1 MSNVTT
7 ASVEAAVIEY
17 YSGKIDDL
25 TYNVDPSMLQKIE
38 KGRAEELNT
47 RGASLVI
54 RPLNNES
61 ERWGTAEFLD
71 YPTPGNSPL
80 VKTTVPFVGVTA
92 TILFSHLVIDENQN
106 ATTLGDLIQGEIDNK
121 LEALNQSREFFLWG
135 DGSGERARVS
145 SFNLGTGVVTCNN
158 SGNLYGTQMLGVGA
172 YVEFRDSSGVLKSGG
187 GPAYGLISAKDNG
200 ALTITLD
207 ATVGFPNDVAN
218 GDRVYLYRSYA
229 GAPRGFL
236 YHIANSGAWQGLAD
250 RTIYSGTNPAI
261 QDASSQVLSAALMDK
276 MISGAAFKRR
286 SRKIGNF
293 KFYVS
298 SQLDAYLNTGY
309 ELKTYPNTDSMKG
322 GLANEMPTHNG
333 VTLEW
338 HPFVQ
343 RNMVWALATEYLRFY
358 QYAKI
363 DWVKNAA
370 GGMFHL
376 LNAAQG
382 QMHASGRACYLE
394 GYLQYGSKQ
403 PVRLGTRLYN
413 LSTTGLEMGS
423 DT

>member
-7 ASVEAAVIEY
+7 ASVEAAVKEY
-17 YSGKIDDL
+17 YSGGIDDL
-25 TYNVDPSMLQKIE
+25 NYNVEPSMLKKIE
-38 KGRAEELNT
+38 AGKAEELNT

-80 VKTTVPFVGVTA
+80 VKMTVPFVGVSA
-92 TILFSHLVIDENQN
+92 TILFSHLVMDENQN
-106 ATTLGDLIQGEIDNK
+106 ATVLGDLIQGEIDNK
-121 LEALNQSREFFLWG
+121 MEALNQSREFFLWG

-145 SFNLGTGVVTCNN
+145 GFVAGTGVVTCNN
-158 SGNLYGTQMLGVGA
+158 AANLYGTQMVAVGM
-172 YVEFRDSSGVLKSGG
+172 YVEFRDSAGTLKAGG
-187 GPAYGLISAKDNG
+187 GANYGLIKAKDNG
-200 ALTITLD
+200 AQTFTLD
-207 ATVGFPNDVAN
+207 PTIGFPNDVAN
-218 GDRVYLYRSYA
+218 NDRVYLYKSFG

-236 YHIANSGAWQGLAD
+236 YHVANSGAWQGLAD
-250 RTIYSGTNPAI
+250 RTVYTGTSPAI
-261 QDASSQVLSAALMDK
+261 IDGSSQVLSAALMDK

-309 ELKTYPNTDSMKG
+309 ELKTFPNTTDLKG
-322 GLANEMPTHNG
+322 GFNQEGVTHGG

-338 HPFVQ
+338 HPFCQ
-343 RNMVWALATEYLRFY
+343 RDHVWALDTAFLRYY
-358 QYAKI
+358 QFAKI

-370 GGMFHL
+370 GGLFHL
-376 LNAAQG
+376 LNASQG
-382 QMHASGRACYLE
+382 QMHASGRAMYLE
-394 GYLQYGSKQ
+394 GYLNYGSKE
-403 PVRLGTRLYN
+403 VIKLGTRIKSLA
-413 LSTTGLEMGS
+413 TTGLELGN

>member
-25 TYNVDPSMLQKIE
+25 TYNVEPSLLKQIE
-38 KGRAEELNT
+38 KGKKEELNT

-54 RPLNNES
+54 RPDNNES
-61 ERWGTAEFLD
+61 ERWGTTELAD

-92 TILFSHLVIDENQN
+92 SILFSTLVIDENQN
-106 ATTLGDLIQGEIDNK
+106 ATTLGDLIQSEIDNK
-121 LEALNQSREFFLWG
+121 MEALNQSREFFLWG

-145 SFNLGTGVVTCNN
+145 AFNSGTGVVTLNN
-158 SGNLYGTQMLGVGA
+158 SGNLYGAQMVGKGL

-187 GPAYGLISAKDNG
+187 GAAYGKVSAKDNG

-207 ATVGFPNDVAN
+207 ATVGFPNDIAS
-218 GDRVYLYRSYA
+218 GDRVYIYQSYA

-236 YHIANSGAWQGLAD
+236 YHIANSGAWQGIAD
-250 RTIYSGTNPAI
+250 RTVYGNTNPAI

-286 SRKIGNF
+286 SMNIGNF

-298 SQLDAYLNTGY
+298 SQRDAYLNTGY
-309 ELKTYPNTDSMKG
+309 ELKTFPNTEDLKG
-322 GLANEMPTHNG
+322 GFTSVTHAG
-333 VTLEW
+333 VKMEW

-343 RNMVWALATEYLRFY
+343 RNMVWALATEYLRYY
-358 QYAKI
+358 QYAPI

-370 GGMFHL
+370 GGIFHQ

-382 QMHASGRACYLE
+382 QMHASGKACYLE
-394 GYLQYGSKQ
+394 GFYQYGTKQ
-403 PVRLGTRLYN
+403 PCRLGTRLYA
-413 LSTTGLEMGS
+413 LATTGLELGN

>member
-25 TYNVDPSMLQKIE
+25 TYNVEPSMLKKIE
-38 KGRAEELNT
+38 KGKAEELNT

-54 RPLNNES
+54 RPDNNAS
-61 ERWGTAEFLD
+61 ERWGTTEFMD

-80 VKTTVPFVGVTA
+80 VKTTVPFVGVSA

-106 ATTLGDLIQGEIDNK
+106 ATVLGDLIQGEIDNK
-121 LEALNQSREFFLWG
+121 MEALNQSREFFLWG

-145 SFNLGTGVVTCNN
+145 AFNSGTGVVTLNN
-158 SGNLYGTQMLGVGA
+158 SGNLYGAQMVEKNS
-172 YVEFRDSSGVLKSGG
+172 YVEFRDSSGTLKSGG
-187 GPAYGLISAKDNG
+187 GATYGKVSAKDNG

-207 ATVGFPNDVAN
+207 ATVGFPNDIAN
-218 GDRVYLYRSYA
+218 GDRVYLYQSYA

-236 YHIANSGAWQGLAD
+236 YHIANSGAWQGISD
-250 RTIYSGTNPAI
+250 RTVYSNTNPAI

-286 SRKIGNF
+286 SRNIGNF

-309 ELKTYPNTDSMKG
+309 ELKTFPNTTDLKG
-322 GLANEMPTHNG
+322 GFNAEG
-333 VTLEW
+333 VTHGGVGLDW

-343 RNMVWALATEYLRFY
+343 RNMVWALDPSFLRYY

-370 GGMFHL
+370 GGIFHL

-394 GYLQYGSKQ
+394 GYYNYGTKQ
-403 PVRLGTRLYN
+403 PVKLGTRLHS
-413 LSTTGLEMGS
+413 LATTGLELGN